1 MNIFLNLIKNIKS
14 FIFTHNIWSI
24 IFVVLIIFIGYK
36 FLGSKTTTETRY
48 VTSTVVKGDVVMSV
62 SGSGQVEASNT
73 IDLKSKSSGNIS
85 SINVKPGVFVKKGQ
99 TLFTVDAEVPQKAI
113 RDAELNLQIAK
124 NDLVNSHSDYE
135 NIKTSQELSLKNLF
149 LALNSE
155 VVAVPAENNVNTNIV
170 SLSGSYNSSLQGRYT
185 MDTYACQGIV
195 CINYSGLESGSFSI
209 EIGVP
214 KPLGTRG
221 LYVVFSSL
229 PRSQEKWYV
238 DVPSPTTS
246 SYLSNIRSYTE
257 KELSAKQAIE
267 AASQIVVAK
276 ELAVTQKQNIL
287 IDAKNLLSDYYV
299 LAPFDGTV
307 ATITGKLGDIA
318 STTLGTIITKQKIA
332 SITLNEVDVSKISLG
347 QKATLTFDAV
357 DGLSIAGE
365 VVEIDGVGTVTSGVV
380 SYKVKI
386 SFSTDDVRVKPGM
399 SVSSAIITKI
409 AQNVLTVPNSAIK
422 AKNSVSYVEMFD
434 TALRTPIL
442 GVQGSTSITPPRQQ
456 TVEVGVSNDTT
467 TEIVSGLKEGDIVV
481 SKTITNTVANTTSSV
496 PSLLGSGRGSIGGG
510 ALRNATGR

>member
-1 MNIFLNLIKNIKS
+1 M
-14 FIFTHNIWSI
+14 
-24 IFVVLIIFIGYK
+24 
-36 FLGSKTTTETRY
+36 
-48 VTSTVVKGDVVMSV
+48 
-62 SGSGQVEASNT
+62 
-73 IDLKSKSSGNIS
+73 
-85 SINVKPGVFVKKGQ
+85 
-99 TLFTVDAEVPQKAI
+99 
-113 RDAELNLQIAK
+113 
-124 NDLVNSHSDYE
+124 
-135 NIKTSQELSLKNLF
+135 
-149 LALNSE
+149 
-155 VVAVPAENNVNTNIV
+155 
-170 SLSGSYNSSLQGRYT
+170 
-185 MDTYACQGIV
+185 
-195 CINYSGLESGSFSI
+195 
-209 EIGVP
+209 
-214 KPLGTRG
+214 
-221 LYVVFSSL
+221 
-229 PRSQEKWYV
+229 
-238 DVPSPTTS
+238 
-246 SYLSNIRSYTE
+246 
-257 KELSAKQAIE
+257 
-267 AASQIVVAK
+267 
-276 ELAVTQKQNIL
+276 TQKQNIL